1 MNEHPARD
9 PSQKG
14 DSSLGPE
21 NTPEAV
27 SGGCYPVPAKS
38 SSSLSAKFRR
48 QKAKVVTALKSLTNS
63 SSEQLVVVEQPDPP
77 ADEHE
82 PKSTLISGIHR
93 MSNAIFRPPLEP
105 TVVRRTS
112 PKSRPLLRETFRG
125 AETPP
130 EPDSGSRP
138 THTTASNT
146 SSSKTSASNSNSGK
160 TTQKALVESMFKTQD
175 PNTVGRG
182 GNRPRNGTPRPDPQR
197 RATPPSTPRRTNI
210 NHPPSTPPR
219 TTATRPNTPKTSNN
233 KRATPINPIS
243 HLLHPYRLPTP
254 APTTPTKT
262 PAPIHPPTP
271 TSPLNPARTCTPTH
285 TPTPTPAPNPATP
298 TLTLTPTASI
308 ATAERAAA
316 AKIFLETHFGKLLG
330 PGPSPRQMRQQ
341 MLETELFNRNRVGGN
356 GGGSGGGGS
365 GGAAAAA
372 AAAAAARARFWRR
385 ESEYLREMRVVKVRG
400 LGMVRVGCGAGTGTR
415 FGLGAESRSGSGS
428 GIGNGVGE
436 EETGGK
442 GGMDGGGL
450 SGYRGYE
457 TVSVL
462 GKGSFGV
469 VRLVRERGRAGRVYA
484 MKVIRKS
491 KMLRTSQEGH
501 LRAER
506 DILVASEGSRWIVP
520 LVASFQDLTNLYL
533 VMEYMPGGDFLSLLI
548 RENIL
553 HESVAR
559 FYVAEI
565 ILCVEAAHSLNLVRK
580 LGIRVDGDGKDRS
593 EDRDPETEKRSSGIT
608 AAIARHDRKIE
619 QDGEPLLSWRN
630 RCGIRYAARSVVGTS
645 QYMAPEVIEGR
656 RYDARQG
663 VPALLGALP
672 HEGPDHI
679 VVRFL
684 VVLFLVVW
692 ARIQNTRLCPAAMC
706 FPTTTEDIKAHNL
719 RPPRRSNS
727 RTSARLR
734 FPLQSFALD
743 GTIDARHR
751 HHPTAT
757 GVDTK
762 MRVLEA
768 YLAQMTVVDATEAE
782 RAYLRGF
789 VRRFGGAAGDGKGV
803 GGDGEGKG
811 GQRERRRPRDKLL
824 RDRRTCA
831 VAMEVRRRTAF
842 LGYEWTRMRGED
854 DDGEDGKGGG
864 GEVGGEVGAG
874 GAVGLDGVDGGKGD
888 EENRVGEGGYH
899 GSRVHPHGEQQQQEK
914 PQLRG
919 GFRPWGD
926 DVAVVRAMY
935 SGPWSLRLTL
945 IQPTNTR
952 RTRTTTRTTTPPHH
966 IPTMASTQNPQHTPR
981 TTETALDIAAD
992 VIRLLRA
999 AGETVGV
1006 AESLTAG
1013 GVMAALTSV
1022 PGASA
1027 VFRGGVVAYA
1037 TPLKRTLL
1045 GVDAALIERE
1055 GVVHGEVAVQM
1066 AVGARRAATVAVVG
1080 GEREERERDGEGEGL
1095 ATWGVGTTGV
1105 AGPGE
1110 QDGKAAGTVYIGIAS
1125 PAGGEGVWAVLC
1137 FWVQGSM
1144 LLEATVLEAFGETE
1158 GGALGLGGWWWWC

>member
-21 NTPEAV
+21 NTAEAV
-27 SGGCYPVPAKS
+27 SGGAYSAPAKS
-38 SSSLSAKFRR
+38 GSSLSAKFRR

-63 SSEQLVVVEQPDPP
+63 SSEQLVVVEQPGPP

-82 PKSTLISGIHR
+82 PKSTLISGIHK

-112 PKSRPLLRETFRG
+112 PKSRPLVKETFRG
-125 AETPP
+125 AETSP
-130 EPDSGSRP
+130 ESTSGSSP

-160 TTQKALVESMFKTQD
+160 PAQKASVESTFKTQD
-175 PNTVGRG
+175 PNTVGRE
-182 GNRPRNGTPRPDPQR
+182 GNRPRNRTPRPDPQG

-210 NHPPSTPPR
+210 HHPPSTPPR
-219 TTATRPNTPKTSNN
+219 ATATRPSTPKTSNN
-233 KRATPINPIS
+233 KRPTPINPIS

-254 APTTPTKT
+254 APTPTKA
-262 PAPIHPPTP
+262 PATIHPPPP
-271 TSPLNPARTCTPTH
+271 TSPLTPTRTF
-285 TPTPTPAPNPATP
+285 TPTPTPTS
-298 TLTLTPTASI
+298 TLTPIASI

-356 GGGSGGGGS
+356 GGGNGGNSGGN

-372 AAAAAARARFWRR
+372 AAAAAARVRFWRR

-400 LGMVRVGCGAGTGTR
+400 LGLVGVGCGTGTG
-415 FGLGAESRSGSGS
+415 SGSGS
-428 GIGNGVGE
+428 GLGGEGESGNGNGVGE
-436 EETGGK
+436 EGKGGK

-565 ILCVEAAHSLNLVRK
+565 ILCVEAAHSLKCIHRDIKPDNFLVSASGHLK
-580 LGIRVDGDGKDRS
+580 ISDFGLAFDGHWSHDATYYNSHRS
-593 EDRDPETEKRSSGIT
+593 EDRDPETDKRSSGIT

-619 QDGEPLLSWRN
+619 QNGEPLLSWRN

-645 QYMAPEVIEGR
+645 QYMAPEWSVGVILFECIYGHTPFLSEEGR
-656 RYDARQG
+656 RQTKDNIIRHHETFGFPPRPTVSRRCQHLMLSLIADKEYRLCSERYRMKDLITSSSSSSSSGPSSKIRDFAGRYVFPYDA
-663 VPALLGALP
+663 
-672 HEGPDHI
+672 
-679 VVRFL
+679 
-684 VVLFLVVW
+684 
-692 ARIQNTRLCPAAMC
+692 
-706 FPTTTEDIKAHNL
+706 EDIKAHKWFRHIPWERLHELEPPLIPKLRSVDDTHYFEDGGSVSDGSESAAADEDIPVNDAHDGAAEHSPNMLFPPPACPMPGWSPAACFQTPLAHAHPYPDHGGGAGYLQSYSPHATSDTNCYSPTATPLQLLPSLESVATPTHFPPSIPTATPAFAHQEEQLAYL
-719 RPPRRSNS
+719 RP
-727 RTSARLR
+727 LR
-734 FPLQSFALD
+734 YPLQSLALAVLS
-743 GTIDARHR
+743 TPPPPPP
-751 HHPTAT
+751 HHA

-762 MRVLEA
+762 MRMLEA
-768 YLAQMTVVDATEAE
+768 YLAQMTLADATEAE
-782 RAYLRGF
+782 RTYLRGF
-789 VRRFGGAAGDGKGV
+789 VGRFGGAAGGGGEGV
-803 GGDGEGKG
+803 GDGEGKG

-854 DDGEDGKGGG
+854 DGDDGGEDRKGGG
-864 GEVGGEVGAG
+864 GGVGGEVGAG
-874 GAVGLDGVDGGKGD
+874 GVVGLDGEHGGRGDGENRAGDGGYKGS
-888 EENRVGEGGYH
+888 GAQA
-899 GSRVHPHGEQQQQEK
+899 HGEQQQEK
-914 PQLRG
+914 QHLRG

-935 SGPWSLRLTL
+935 SGPWSLR
-945 IQPTNTR
+945 
-952 RTRTTTRTTTPPHH
+952 
-966 IPTMASTQNPQHTPR
+966 
-981 TTETALDIAAD
+981 
-992 VIRLLRA
+992 
-999 AGETVGV
+999 
-1006 AESLTAG
+1006 
-1013 GVMAALTSV
+1013 
-1022 PGASA
+1022 
-1027 VFRGGVVAYA
+1027 
-1037 TPLKRTLL
+1037 
-1045 GVDAALIERE
+1045 
-1055 GVVHGEVAVQM
+1055 
-1066 AVGARRAATVAVVG
+1066 
-1080 GEREERERDGEGEGL
+1080 
-1095 ATWGVGTTGV
+1095 
-1105 AGPGE
+1105 
-1110 QDGKAAGTVYIGIAS
+1110 
-1125 PAGGEGVWAVLC
+1125 
-1137 FWVQGSM
+1137 
-1144 LLEATVLEAFGETE
+1144 
-1158 GGALGLGGWWWWC
+1158 